1 MKRIEI
7 DGVFYRKRRGEL
19 VAIPEKWVGQVPHP
33 QTINKRNTVSRRT
46 RKNKNKST

>member
-7 DGVFYRKRRGEL
+7 NGVFYRKRRGVL
-19 VAIPEKWVGQVPHP
+19 VVVSEEWVGKVTHQR
-33 QTINKRNTVSRRT
+33 TIRERNTISRRT